1 MGDLASLPP
10 MQPPD
15 KAEGELDRGTLQSEG
30 VSVPEA
36 VVQARPETAEAG
48 PSPVSA
54 ETRAER
60 AREFSLRGFKQFFY
74 LTNRANDSNLI
85 LPEHAAMGVRV
96 ALDEIKSDK
105 EVKEV
110 IWEWHR
116 ESAKSTVA
124 TTFAAWLLGHFPG
137 GTVVV
142 FHANEQSAQHIAGA
156 IAERVDT
163 PLFGM
168 VFPHVRPDKA
178 RGWGANGYELMRT
191 DIPYE
196 AWMQEATTRI
206 TPNILGLGIY
216 SAAIRGKR
224 ATLLLLLDDATADE
238 VSVSEKELAEAGRRV
253 DNAIMPLATRT
264 CLRLPVGTPQAKGDI
279 LDVQKERHIGPH
291 VFVPIWKNEEKGLT
305 NWPEWWSK
313 ERAEATKNAVGA
325 VSWARN
331 YLLDLKK
338 AGEIP
343 LRYYSFSHDQIDRS
357 WVSGAGVDYASQM
370 AATSARPGRSH
381 YALAYVMKRPSGG
394 VIVYDGI
401 LGQFSQE
408 DCEFFTA
415 QAQDLFENF
424 RGTVVEA
431 IGKGEEHYNTMMR
444 RPGLKLVP
452 HKSHRKSK
460 PDRLVMDLGPHLQ
473 RGSLLLSDARTPFL
487 DTARRFAESFPA
499 VTNDDP
505 GWDVWDAIYLASTI
519 MVEGLIAGTKSDEFS
534 YKEPKP
540 ASPWGAIAHS
550 KL

>member
-1 MGDLASLPP
+1 MESLPSL
-10 MQPPD
+10 QQTSNG
-15 KAEGELDRGTLQSEG
+15 AGELDRGSPQPEG
-30 VSVPEA
+30 ISVSEA
-36 VVQARPETAEAG
+36 VAEAG
-48 PSPVSA
+48 PETQKAGPPSVPA
-54 ETRAER
+54 EVRAER

-74 LTNRANDSNLI
+74 LTNRAEGENLI
-85 LPEHAAMGVRV
+85 LPEHAADGVRA
-96 ALDEIKSDK
+96 ALGELTSTKT
-105 EVKEV
+105 VKGTV
-110 IWEWHR
+110 WEWHR

-124 TTFAAWLLGHFPG
+124 TTLAAWLLGHRPD
-137 GTVVV
+137 GTVIV

-163 PLFGM
+163 PLFRM
-168 VFPHVRPDKA
+168 VFPHVVPDTP
-178 RGWGANGYELMRT
+178 RGWGANGYELKRT

-196 AWMQEATTRI
+196 QWMQEATTRI
-206 TPNILGLGIY
+206 TPNVLGLGIY

-253 DNAIMPLATRT
+253 DNAIMPLATES
-264 CLRLPVGTPQAKGDI
+264 CLRLVVGTPQAKGDI
-279 LDVQKERHIGPH
+279 LDVQKQRQIGPH
-291 VFVPIWKNEEKGLT
+291 VFVPIWKDEEQGLT
-305 NWPEWWSK
+305 NWPEWWSQ

-343 LRYYSFSHDQIDRS
+343 LRYYPFPHGNIDLT
-357 WVSGAGVDYASQM
+357 WVSAAGVDYASQM

-381 YALAYVMKRPSGG
+381 YALAYGLMRPSGG
-394 VIVYDGI
+394 VIIYDGV

-408 DCEFFTA
+408 DCEFYTA

-452 HKSHRKSK
+452 YKSHRKSK

-473 RGSLLLSDARTPFL
+473 RGSLLISDADTPFL
-487 DTARRFAESFPA
+487 NVVRRFAESFPA

-505 GWDVWDAIYLASTI
+505 GWDCWDAIYLVSTI
-519 MVEGLIAGTKSDEFS
+519 LVQGLIAGTKSDELQF
-534 YKEPKP
+534 KEPKKP
-540 ASPWGAIAHS
+540 SPWGKIAHS